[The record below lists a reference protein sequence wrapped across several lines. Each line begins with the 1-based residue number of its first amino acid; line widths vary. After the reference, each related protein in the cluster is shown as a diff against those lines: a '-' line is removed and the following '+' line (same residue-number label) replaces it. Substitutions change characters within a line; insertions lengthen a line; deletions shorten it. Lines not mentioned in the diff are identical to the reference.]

1 MLYPQQFLLQ
11 ILSDRLLLVI
21 IGGPKSNLSD
31 EFKLELVTTNN
42 LILGICCE
50 SCIS

>member
-1 MLYPQQFLLQ
+1 MLCLQHFLLQ
-11 ILSDRLLLVI
+11 ILSDKLLLVI
-21 IGGPKSNLSD
+21 IGWPKNNLSD

-42 LILGICCE
+42 LIPRICCE